1 MLDRA
6 RESNGFASP
15 TGSFK
20 SGALTSHKH
29 ELAAPASKSFRYMR
43 SRPTMVR
50 YDNDDF
56 NKEGNNNNNNN
67 NPAEVRFDD
76 GVDRFDVVVT
86 DSGNLRRRNI
96 PPSGKSISERGN
108 SAYAED
114 GPGKK
119 MTLKKPLEVSSD
131 NLYLM

>member
-1 MLDRA
+1 
-6 RESNGFASP
+6 
-15 TGSFK
+15 
-20 SGALTSHKH
+20 
-29 ELAAPASKSFRYMR
+29 
-43 SRPTMVR
+43 MVR

-56 NKEGNNNNNNN
+56 NKEGNNNNNNNN

-96 PPSGKSISERGN
+96 PPSGKSVSEKGN

-119 MTLKKPLEVSSD
+119 MTLKKPLEVSSKNFCLSLNAKSSFIFSLD
-131 NLYLM
+131 SY